1 MTIGERWH
9 TEEEVFLENL
19 QRQCEILYKHTIKE
33 HHYYDRLS
41 GKFNIPILVISS
53 INSLTAV
60 GLNAFVPQEYV
71 SVLNAVLSA
80 GTGVLGSIQL
90 YLKLNEKMTKATR
103 ASIGF
108 KRISLKISRELALAR
123 DVRTSEGPSFVQDC
137 FSEYNQILESS
148 NPIEKKL
155 EEFLT
160 IKKPTDVSVP
170 SSPSHT
176 TINDSLRTVADRL
189 MNLARVRVNVN
200 RGGGSPSDDS
210 PA

>member
-1 MTIGERWH
+1 MTIGDRWH
-9 TEEEVFLENL
+9 TEEETFLENL

-60 GLNAFVPQEYV
+60 GLNAFIRQEYV

-103 ASIGF
+103 ASVGY

-123 DVRTSEGPSFVQDC
+123 DVRTSEGPAFVQDC
-137 FSEYNQILESS
+137 FSEYNQVLEAA

-155 EEFLT
+155 EEFLAIRRT
-160 IKKPTDVSVP
+160 GNVSVP
-170 SSPSHT
+170 TSPSHT
-176 TINDSLRTVADRL
+176 TINDSLKTVADRL
-189 MNLARVRVNVN
+189 MNLARVRVNIN
-200 RGGGSPSDDS
+200 RGGGSPADDS

>member
-1 MTIGERWH
+1 MTGDRWH

-19 QRQCEILYKHTIKE
+19 QKQCETLYKYMLKE

-41 GKFNIPILVISS
+41 GKFNVPILIISAV
-53 INSLTAV
+53 NSLTAV
-60 GLNAFVPQEYV
+60 ALNSFIAQEYV

-103 ASIGF
+103 ASVGF
-108 KRISLKISRELALAR
+108 KRVSLKISRELALAR
-123 DVRTSEGPSFVQDC
+123 DVRMTEGPAFVQDC

-155 EEFLT
+155 EEFLV
-160 IKKPTDVSVP
+160 IKKPGDVSMP
-170 SSPSHT
+170 TSPSHT
-176 TINDSLRTVADRL
+176 TMNESLRTVADKL
-189 MNLARVRVNVN
+189 MNLARVRVNIN
-200 RGGGSPSDDS
+200 RGGGSPGDDS

>member
-1 MTIGERWH
+1 MTGDRWH

-19 QRQCEILYKHTIKE
+19 QKQCETMYKYMLKE

-41 GKFNIPILVISS
+41 GKFNIPILIISS

-60 GLNAFVPQEYV
+60 GLNSFVPQEYV

-103 ASIGF
+103 ASVGF

-123 DVRTSEGPSFVQDC
+123 EVRMTEGPAFVQDC
-137 FSEYNQILESS
+137 FSEYNQILESA

-160 IKKPTDVSVP
+160 IKKPGDVSMP
-170 SSPSHT
+170 TSPSHT
-176 TINDSLRTVADRL
+176 TMNDSLRTVADRL
-189 MNLARVRVNVN
+189 MNLARVRVNIN
-200 RGGGSPSDDS
+200 RGGGSPADDS

>member
-1 MTIGERWH
+1 MTLEKWH
-9 TEEEVFLENL
+9 TEEETFLENL
-19 QRQCEILYKHTIKE
+19 QKQCETLYKHTMKE

-41 GKFNIPILVISS
+41 AKFNIPILIVSA

-60 GLNAFVPQEYV
+60 ALNSFIAQEYV

-103 ASIGF
+103 ASVAF

-123 DVRTSEGPSFVQDC
+123 DVRTSEGPAFVQDC
-137 FSEYNQILESS
+137 FSDFNQTLESA
-148 NPIEKKL
+148 NPLDKKL
-155 EEFLT
+155 EEFLV
-160 IKKPTDVSVP
+160 IKKSGDISMPT
-170 SSPSHT
+170 SPSHT
-176 TINDSLRTVADRL
+176 TINESLKTVADKL
-189 MNLARVRVNVN
+189 MNLARIRVNIN
-200 RGGGSPSDDS
+200 RGGGSPGDDS

>member
-1 MTIGERWH
+1 MTGERWH

-19 QRQCEILYKHTIKE
+19 QRQCEIMYKYTIKE

-41 GKFNIPILVISS
+41 GKFNIPILIISS

-60 GLNAFVPQEYV
+60 GLNSFIEQKYV

-103 ASIGF
+103 ASVGF
-108 KRISLKISRELALAR
+108 KRVSLKISRELALAR
-123 DVRTSEGPSFVQDC
+123 EVRTTEGPAFVQDC

-148 NPIEKKL
+148 NPIEKRL
-155 EEFLT
+155 EEFLV
-160 IKKPTDVSVP
+160 IKKPGDVSMP
-170 SSPSHT
+170 TSPSHT
-176 TINDSLRTVADRL
+176 TMNESLRTVADRL
-189 MNLARVRVNVN
+189 MNLARVRVNIN
-200 RGGGSPSDDS
+200 RGGGSPADDS

>member
-1 MTIGERWH
+1 MTGDRWH

-19 QRQCEILYKHTIKE
+19 QKQCETLYKYTIKE

-41 GKFNIPILVISS
+41 GKFNVPILIISS

-60 GLNAFVPQEYV
+60 GLNSFIEQKYV

-123 DVRTSEGPSFVQDC
+123 EVRTTEGPAFVQDC
-137 FSEYNQILESS
+137 FSEYNQVLESS

-155 EEFLT
+155 EEFLA
-160 IKKPTDVSVP
+160 IKKPGDVSMP
-170 SSPSHT
+170 TSPSHT
-176 TINDSLRTVADRL
+176 TMNESLRTVADKL
-189 MNLARVRVNVN
+189 MNLARVRVNIN
-200 RGGGSPSDDS
+200 RGGDSPGDDS
-210 PA
+210 PV

>member
-1 MTIGERWH
+1 MTGERWH
-9 TEEEVFLENL
+9 TEEEIFLENL
-19 QRQCEILYKHTIKE
+19 QRQCETMYKYMLKE

-60 GLNAFVPQEYV
+60 GLNSFVPQEYV

-103 ASIGF
+103 ASVGF

-123 DVRTSEGPSFVQDC
+123 EVRMTEGPGFVQDC

-160 IKKPTDVSVP
+160 IKKPGDISIPT
-170 SSPSHT
+170 SPSHT
-176 TINDSLRTVADRL
+176 TMNESLRTVADKL
-189 MNLARVRVNVN
+189 MNLARVRVNIN
-200 RGGGSPSDDS
+200 RGGGSPADDS

>member
-1 MTIGERWH
+1 MTGDRWH

-19 QRQCEILYKHTIKE
+19 QKQCETMYKYMLKE

-41 GKFNIPILVISS
+41 GKFNIPILIISS

-103 ASIGF
+103 ASVGF
-108 KRISLKISRELALAR
+108 KRISLKISREMALTR
-123 DVRTSEGPSFVQDC
+123 EVRMTEGPAFVQDC
-137 FSEYNQILESS
+137 FSEYNQILESA

-160 IKKPTDVSVP
+160 IKKPGDISMP

-176 TINDSLRTVADRL
+176 TMNDSLRTVADKL

-200 RGGGSPSDDS
+200 RGGGSPADDS

>member
-9 TEEEVFLENL
+9 AEEETFLENL
-19 QRQCEILYKHTIKE
+19 QRQCEILYKHTLKE

-60 GLNAFVPQEYV
+60 GLNAFIAQEYV

-103 ASIGF
+103 ASVGY
-108 KRISLKISRELALAR
+108 KRISLKISRELALSR
-123 DVRTSEGPSFVQDC
+123 DVRTSEGPAFVQDC
-137 FSEYNQILESS
+137 FSEYNQVLEAA

-155 EEFLT
+155 EEFLA
-160 IKKPTDVSVP
+160 IKRTTGDVSLP
-170 SSPSHT
+170 TSPSHT
-176 TINDSLRTVADRL
+176 IVNDSLRTVADRL
-189 MNLARVRVNVN
+189 MNLARVRVNIN
-200 RGGGSPSDDS
+200 RGGSPEDTS

>member
-1 MTIGERWH
+1 MTGERWH

-19 QRQCEILYKHTIKE
+19 QRQCETLYKHTIKE

-41 GKFNIPILVISS
+41 GKFNVPILVISS

-60 GLNAFVPQEYV
+60 ALNSFIAQEYV

-123 DVRTSEGPSFVQDC
+123 EVRTTEGPAFVQDC
-137 FSEYNQILESS
+137 FSEYNQVLESS

-155 EEFLT
+155 EEFLA
-160 IKKPTDVSVP
+160 IKKPGDASMPT
-170 SSPSHT
+170 SPSHT
-176 TINDSLRTVADRL
+176 TMNESLRTVADKL
-189 MNLARVRVNVN
+189 MNLARVRVNIN
-200 RGGGSPSDDS
+200 RGGGSPGDDS
-210 PA
+210 PV

>member
-1 MTIGERWH
+1 MTGEKWH
-9 TEEEVFLENL
+9 AEEEAFLENL
-19 QRQCEILYKHTIKE
+19 QKQCETLYKYMLKE

-41 GKFNIPILVISS
+41 GKFNIPILIISS
-53 INSLTAV
+53 VNSLTAV
-60 GLNAFVPQEYV
+60 ALNSFIAQEYV

-80 GTGVLGSIQL
+80 GTGVLGSVQL

-123 DVRTSEGPSFVQDC
+123 EVRTTEGPSFVQDC

-155 EEFLT
+155 EEFLV
-160 IKKPTDVSVP
+160 IKGLGNVSL
-170 SSPSHT
+170 SGSPSHT
-176 TINDSLRTVADRL
+176 TINESLRTVADRL
-189 MNLARVRVNVN
+189 MNLARVRVNISSGEN
-200 RGGGSPSDDS
+200 SPI
-210 PA
+210 

>member
-1 MTIGERWH
+1 MTGDRWH

-19 QRQCEILYKHTIKE
+19 QKQCETMYKYMLKE

-41 GKFNIPILVISS
+41 GKFNIPILIISS

-103 ASIGF
+103 ASVGF

-123 DVRTSEGPSFVQDC
+123 EVRMTEGPAFVQDC
-137 FSEYNQILESS
+137 FSEYNQILESA

-160 IKKPTDVSVP
+160 IKKPGDISMP

-176 TINDSLRTVADRL
+176 TMNDSLRTVADKL

-200 RGGGSPSDDS
+200 RGGGSPADDS